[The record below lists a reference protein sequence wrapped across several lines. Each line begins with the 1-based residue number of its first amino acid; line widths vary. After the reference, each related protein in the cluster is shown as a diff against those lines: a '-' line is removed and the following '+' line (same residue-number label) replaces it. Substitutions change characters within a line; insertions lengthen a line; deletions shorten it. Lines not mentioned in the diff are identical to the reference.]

1 MQFVFH
7 GTMDTL
13 SQLEETLHRFNR
25 EQQQEFAILESTNNR
40 LSLGVQRMGH
50 VGGIVFHAALL
61 EINGRVMMEG
71 ELQEDMTAGG
81 LLEGILEG
89 VLFLLWY
96 ALVGGLC
103 FGLLSA
109 GLGMDRSASLALALA
124 AATVLLAGQRIS
136 VRHSNRRF
144 KRKRREQTR
153 ELLTA
158 YFGCEELSV

>member
-7 GTMDTL
+7 GTMVTL
-13 SQLEETLHRFNR
+13 SQLEETLHRFNM

-50 VGGIVFHAALL
+50 VGGIVIHAAL
-61 EINGRVMMEG
+61 IGDKRSGDDGRR
-71 ELQEDMTAGG
+71 MTAGG

-109 GLGMDRSASLALALA
+109 GLGMDRSASLR
-124 AATVLLAGQRIS
+124 LLLQRQLCCWP
-136 VRHSNRRF
+136 VR
-144 KRKRREQTR
+144 E
-153 ELLTA
+153 
-158 YFGCEELSV
+158 